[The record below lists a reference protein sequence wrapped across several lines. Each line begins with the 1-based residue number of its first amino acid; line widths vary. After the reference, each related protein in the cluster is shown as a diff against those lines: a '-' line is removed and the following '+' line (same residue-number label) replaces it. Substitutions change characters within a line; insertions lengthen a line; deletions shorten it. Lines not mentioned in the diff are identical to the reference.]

1 MCKNLYVVESPFQ
14 LLSALEARNHF
25 KKSYSVLLLKY
36 SGSSNQKNDFQL
48 KKIISKFNNFDEIIE
63 IQPFSGSL
71 LEANFRLLIMLKI
84 FQIKKVRFVK
94 VFIGEFRSWYHRA
107 FLDVLSPKQ
116 NFLLDDGNITI
127 ELQKKYIPQKKHLLF
142 NTFTEEKERSRS
154 LRIIL
159 KQNYFRIM
167 LLFLKGIEK
176 NKENQDI
183 HLFTCFDLEPYNQ
196 TQKIVVNSFSYLKK
210 LNKKK
215 CVDKSLV
222 YFFGANLSELDLLS
236 RDLEFSL
243 LEKIIRYYK
252 NKNKKLVYI
261 SHRREDTKKLELAHD
276 KFDIDILTFNYPVEI
291 QFLLM
296 DTLPYGI
303 SSFISTALFTVSK
316 VFDFDSVDAFHLPI
330 DQLPERVRQ
339 DYISVYDEYK
349 KTMNVIDLD
358 GLT

>member
-159 KQNYFRIM
+159 KQNY
-167 LLFLKGIEK
+167 
-176 NKENQDI
+176 
-183 HLFTCFDLEPYNQ
+183 
-196 TQKIVVNSFSYLKK
+196 V
-210 LNKKK
+210 
-215 CVDKSLV
+215 
-222 YFFGANLSELDLLS
+222 
-236 RDLEFSL
+236 
-243 LEKIIRYYK
+243 
-252 NKNKKLVYI
+252 
-261 SHRREDTKKLELAHD
+261 
-276 KFDIDILTFNYPVEI
+276 
-291 QFLLM
+291 
-296 DTLPYGI
+296 
-303 SSFISTALFTVSK
+303 
-316 VFDFDSVDAFHLPI
+316 
-330 DQLPERVRQ
+330 
-339 DYISVYDEYK
+339 
-349 KTMNVIDLD
+349 
-358 GLT
+358 